1 MSHLLQE
8 AACVLGNHMRHGAG
22 LEHTPEMGEWKWV
35 VTGNCVLSGVAES
48 EASSRKHASRIGEQ
62 GSLRDGS
69 GDKVSSHRM
78 QAA

>member
-8 AACVLGNHMRHGAG
+8 AACVFGNHMRHGTG
-22 LEHTPEMGEWKWV
+22 LEHTPDMGERKLV
-35 VTGNCVLSGVAES
+35 VIGNCVLPGVAES
-48 EASSRKHASRIGEQ
+48 KPSSRKHASRIVEQ
-62 GSLRDGS
+62 GSLREGS